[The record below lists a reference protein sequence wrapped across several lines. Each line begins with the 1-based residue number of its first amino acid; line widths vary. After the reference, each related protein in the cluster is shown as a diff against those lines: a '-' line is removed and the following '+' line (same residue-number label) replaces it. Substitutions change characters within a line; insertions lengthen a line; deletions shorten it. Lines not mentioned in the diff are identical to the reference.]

1 MAMERTNGEG
11 AAPGK
16 PTGLS
21 RRSWGG
27 VIKRTIKE
35 FRADNLT
42 DWAAA
47 LTYYG
52 VLSLFPAILAL
63 VSIVGLAGKSATQ
76 SLVTNA
82 GTVLHGPSKQ
92 IVTNAITNLSSNKG
106 AAGILFI
113 VGLAIALW
121 SASSYIGAFMRASN
135 TIYGVGEGRPFYKL
149 RPLQLAVTLVM
160 LLLVALATIGIV
172 VTGPLASGLG
182 KVLGVGSAAVTVWN
196 FAKWPVILLV
206 VLTCFALLYYASP
219 NVKHPGFR
227 WITPGSVLG
236 VVLWLVASLAFA
248 IYVASFANY
257 NKTYGSLG
265 GVIAFLVW
273 LWLTNIAVLFGAE
286 LNAELERGRELEA
299 GLPAHD
305 ELQVEPRDTTKL
317 EGERR

>member
-1 MAMERTNGEG
+1 MAQTNSEG
-11 AAPGK
+11 AAPDK
-16 PTGLS
+16 PTALS
-21 RRSWGG
+21 KRAWGG
-27 VIKRTIKE
+27 VLKRTIKE
-35 FRADNLT
+35 FKADNLT

-76 SLVTNA
+76 SLATNA
-82 GTVLHGPSKQ
+82 GTVLQGPSKQ
-92 IVTNAITNLSSNKG
+92 VVTNAITNLSNNKG

-113 VGLAIALW
+113 VGLALALW

-135 TIYGVGEGRPFYKL
+135 AIYEVDEGRPFYKL

-172 VTGPLASGLG
+172 VTGPLASGVG
-182 KVLGVGSAAVTVWN
+182 KTLGVGSAAVTVWN

-206 VLTCFALLYYASP
+206 VLTCFAVLYYASP
-219 NVKHPGFR
+219 NVKHHGFR
-227 WITPGSVLG
+227 WITPGSALG
-236 VVLWLVASLAFA
+236 VLLWLIASVAFA
-248 IYVASFANY
+248 VYVASFANY

-299 GLPAHD
+299 GMPAHD
-305 ELQVEPRDTTKL
+305 EIQLEPRSTEKL
-317 EGERR
+317 QGERR